1 MKKVH
6 KFPDLA
12 LQIPD
17 SPPEIR
23 TFNSKKCEFF
33 YLQKNKKILKNLKN
47 KMLICGRKFVFVATF
62 SMRSALA
69 FCMALLV

>member
-23 TFNSKKCEFF
+23 TFSFEKVRFF
-33 YLQKNKKILKNLKN
+33 LFAEK
-47 KMLICGRKFVFVATF
+47 
-62 SMRSALA
+62 
-69 FCMALLV
+69 